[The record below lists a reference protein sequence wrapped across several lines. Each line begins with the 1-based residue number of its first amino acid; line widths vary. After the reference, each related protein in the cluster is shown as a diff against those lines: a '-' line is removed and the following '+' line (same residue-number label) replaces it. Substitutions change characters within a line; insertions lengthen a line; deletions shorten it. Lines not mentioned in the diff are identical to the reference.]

1 MTMALGSFVFA
12 LLAGILS
19 VLSPCVLPILPVILG
34 TAAARHRFASAA
46 LVGGVVLSFTGV
58 GLFVATVGFSLGLDA
73 GVFRS
78 IGATALLG
86 FGLVLLSTQLQDRF
100 SLAAGRLSA
109 TLSPL
114 ATNIA
119 GETITGQFFLG
130 LTLGLVWSPCVG
142 PTLGAASLMAA
153 EGNAFVQVMTIML
166 AFAIGATF
174 PLIVLGHLSRRIGID
189 SRGSLLVLERRGKA
203 ALGAIAGVVGL
214 SILSGLDRPLEAFLV
229 EISPGWLTRLT
240 TTF

>member
-1 MTMALGSFVFA
+1 ALGGFVFA

-34 TAAARHRFASAA
+34 TSAARHRFASAA
-46 LVGGVVLSFTGV
+46 LAGGIVLSFTGV

-73 GVFRS
+73 GVFRN

-153 EGNAFVQVMTIML
+153 EGNAFVQVM
-166 AFAIGATF
+166 
-174 PLIVLGHLSRRIGID
+174 
-189 SRGSLLVLERRGKA
+189 
-203 ALGAIAGVVGL
+203 
-214 SILSGLDRPLEAFLV
+214 
-229 EISPGWLTRLT
+229 
-240 TTF
+240 